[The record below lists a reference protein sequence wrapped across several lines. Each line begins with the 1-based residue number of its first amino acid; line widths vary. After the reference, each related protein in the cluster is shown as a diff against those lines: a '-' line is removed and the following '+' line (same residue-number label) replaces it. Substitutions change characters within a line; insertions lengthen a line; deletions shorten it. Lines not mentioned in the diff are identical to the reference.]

1 MKRHSMSFE
10 KLVFTAL
17 AVVTTTTVAALMH
30 AVFSMQVV
38 A

>member
-1 MKRHSMSFE
+1 MKSHSMNFE

-17 AVVTTTTVAALMH
+17 AVVTTTTVAALIH
-30 AVFSMQVV
+30 AVFSMQIV